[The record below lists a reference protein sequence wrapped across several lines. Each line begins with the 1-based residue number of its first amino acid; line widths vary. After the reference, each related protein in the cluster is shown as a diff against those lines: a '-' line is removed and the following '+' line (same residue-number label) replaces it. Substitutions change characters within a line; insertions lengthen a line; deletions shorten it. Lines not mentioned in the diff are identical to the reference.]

1 MGGSTTQHNTA
12 HNFAE
17 RVRTAVFWRWGS
29 QVLAQIVTW
38 TVTLIILRLL
48 TPHDYGLFAMTQ
60 TVLTALNF
68 LNGYSYAS
76 SLIHS
81 KQVDDRQISQVFGML
96 LVSNGLLAAAQ
107 FLMAPLAADYYG
119 QPIVGTILRIQAII
133 FLTTPFIALPS
144 ELLARALD
152 FRRQALIS
160 LVCTC
165 FGAAVALFLAWHDYG
180 VWALVWAPIA
190 TFVTRGIGL
199 SLAWGK
205 LIRPV
210 FDFRG
215 AGKMLGFGAT
225 LTLCQMFWIIQSQ
238 ADIVIAGRQFST
250 HNLGIYSEALFLT
263 LIFTGRFLPP
273 LNEVAFPAY
282 SELSNRGEKLG
293 PAWISTARMIMLI
306 AAPFYIGLSLV
317 AGPLVTTFFGPKW
330 LEMIPIVAG
339 LAITMPVMAL
349 QITCSPATNAL
360 GRPGI
365 YLFTGACGAVIMPV
379 CYLLGA
385 DGGPQGLVNAWH
397 IAAPLLLVVTL
408 AVTLPAIGARFIDL
422 ARALLPVATACLI
435 MAVCVRALETTS
447 IVSLSAPIQ
456 LAVLALA
463 GASVYFAT
471 LRLFWPQLLSEV
483 WAKLRQPKA
492 QDAAATPA
500 SGTVQAQPG

>member
-1 MGGSTTQHNTA
+1 MASSIPQHDRA
-12 HNFAE
+12 RSFAA
-17 RVRTAVFWRWGS
+17 RVRAAVFWRWGS

-38 TVTLIILRLL
+38 TVTLIIVRLL

-76 SLIHS
+76 SLIQHEEVS
-81 KQVDDRQISQVFGML
+81 DRAIGQVFGML

-107 FLMAPLAADYYG
+107 WLMAPLAASYYG
-119 QPIVGTILRIQAII
+119 QPIVGDILRVQALV

-144 ELLARALD
+144 ELLARSLD
-152 FRRQALIS
+152 FRRQAQITLA
-160 LVCTC
+160 CTS

-190 TFVTRGIGL
+190 TFATRAIGL

-215 AGKMLGFGAT
+215 AGKTLGFGAT
-225 LTLCQMFWIIQSQ
+225 LTLCQMCWIIQSQ
-238 ADIVIAGRQFST
+238 SDIVIAGRQFTT

-282 SELSNRGEKLG
+282 SELNNRGQPLG
-293 PAWISTARMIMLI
+293 PAFLSTVRMIMLI
-306 AAPFYIGLSLV
+306 AAPFYVGLSLV

-339 LAITMPVMAL
+339 LAIAMPLMAL
-349 QITCSPATNAL
+349 QIACSPATNAL

-365 YLFTGACGAVIMPV
+365 YLFTSASGAVIMPV
-379 CYLLGA
+379 CYLLFAG
-385 DGGPQGLVNAWH
+385 GGPQGLVTAWH
-397 IAAPLLLVVTL
+397 LAAPLLLAVTL
-408 AVTLPAIGARFIDL
+408 TATLPAIGVRLVEL
-422 ARALLPVATACLI
+422 ARALLPVLAACALMGI
-435 MAVCVRALETTS
+435 FVRGLEATS
-447 IVSLSAPIQ
+447 IGAMAAPAQ
-456 LAVLALA
+456 LAVLSLA
-463 GASVYFAT
+463 GAAVYFAT
-471 LRLFWPQLLSEV
+471 LRLFWPGLLMEV
-483 WAKLRQPKA
+483 WARLRPTP
-492 QDAAATPA
+492 DAATPA
-500 SGTVQAQPG
+500 GLPT

>member
-1 MGGSTTQHNTA
+1 MATSTPQHDTA
-12 HNFAE
+12 HTFAA
-17 RVRTAVFWRWGS
+17 RVRDAVFWRWGS
-29 QVLAQIVTW
+29 QVIAQIITW
-38 TVTLIILRLL
+38 TATLIIVRLL
-48 TPHDYGLFAMTQ
+48 APHDYGLFAMTQ

-76 SLIHS
+76 SLIQQ
-81 KQVDDRQISQVFGML
+81 KQVSERQIGQVFGML

-107 FLMAPLAADYYG
+107 FLLAPLAAAYYG
-119 QPIVGTILRIQAII
+119 QPVVADILRVQAII
-133 FLTTPFIALPS
+133 FLTMPFIALPS
-144 ELLARALD
+144 ELLARSLN
-152 FRRQALIS
+152 FRNQALIS

-165 FGAAVALFLAWHDYG
+165 LGAGVALLLAWHDYG

-190 TFVTRGIGL
+190 TFVTRAIGL

-225 LTLCQMFWIIQSQ
+225 LTLCQMFWIVQSQ
-238 ADIVIAGRQFST
+238 SDIVIAGRHFST
-250 HNLGIYSEALFLT
+250 HDLGIYSEALFLT

-330 LEMIPIVAG
+330 LEMIPVVAG
-339 LAITMPVMAL
+339 LALAMPAMAL
-349 QITCSPATNAL
+349 QIACSPATNAL
-360 GRPGI
+360 GRTGI
-365 YLFTGACGAVIMPV
+365 YLFTGASGAVIMPV
-379 CYLLGA
+379 CYLLLA

-408 AVTLPAIGARFIDL
+408 AVTLPAIGARLIDL
-422 ARALLPVATACLI
+422 VKALIPVAAACAV
-435 MAVCVRALETTS
+435 MALCVRGLEATA
-447 IVSLSAPIQ
+447 IAGLAAPAQ
-456 LAVLALA
+456 LAILVPA
-463 GASVYFAT
+463 GAAAYFAT
-471 LRLFWPQLLSEV
+471 LRLLWPQLLVEV
-483 WAKLRQPKA
+483 WAKLRKPKPAGGEGAIVPGQSQP
-492 QDAAATPA
+492 
-500 SGTVQAQPG
+500 QPG